1 MITIKNIMINPN
13 LVVYVETIDKDLQ
26 NGWYNFEVHLVSGET
41 LIIRTKD
48 KAELESWK
56 ALFKG

>member
-1 MITIKNIMINPN
+1 MA
-13 LVVYVETIDKDLQ
+13 YVEIIEKDLQ
-26 NGWYNFEVHLVSGET
+26 NGWYNFEVHLASGET